1 MTVQLID
8 IGQEEEQI
16 WRVMEWGCRCY
27 VRDVC
32 GAYSKVFIYM
42 SRVKNSELE
51 IKI

>member
-1 MTVQLID
+1 MQLAD

-16 WRVMEWGCRCY
+16 WRVMEQGCRCY

-32 GAYSKVFIYM
+32 GTYSKVFIYM
-42 SRVKNSELE
+42 SRVQNSELE